1 MFERFQKTVDDK
13 HSAYRARML
22 VSFTARRSKQYRR
35 HFFALWRQFFEFR
48 AKVREC
54 EWNLSLAKERVRKRL
69 EQVSRSRTRA
79 CVLVSLRSWQWCSV
93 DAAGARKLVLR
104 AVGIHRRVWERERL
118 ARFFGA
124 MVSHVGASLRIL
136 APVFRKCKLMAFV
149 RWLDYTGAQKW
160 MKAKALKV
168 VQRLMNRGLVEG
180 FERWREHVVEE
191 RQMKAK
197 ALKVVQRLMNR
208 GLVEGFERWREHVV
222 EERQMKAK
230 ALKVVQRLM
239 NRSLAVAFECW
250 ADYTERG
257 TDCTDARFQALER
270 PSQAEMLICLFNTRM
285 GNASRL
291 KAFGA
296 WSQRLRELQS
306 CDNALRLFQCQN
318 RWLESQ
324 RALATWIRAMADAHR
339 YLRGIYHIAT
349 KLWHVWERALLAKHV
364 CLWKQLAE
372 MNRQWSELWR
382 EWASIVVKN
391 TNTCKF
397 LQALH
402 KLNVRASSRVLHGEA
417 SDQRPS
423 TRKELVDADGFNE
436 CFADSSLGM
445 KGCSVHMSLRAVHV

>member
-1 MFERFQKTVDDK
+1 
-13 HSAYRARML
+13 
-22 VSFTARRSKQYRR
+22 
-35 HFFALWRQFFEFR
+35 
-48 AKVREC
+48 
-54 EWNLSLAKERVRKRL
+54 
-69 EQVSRSRTRA
+69 
-79 CVLVSLRSWQWCSV
+79 
-93 DAAGARKLVLR
+93 
-104 AVGIHRRVWERERL
+104 
-118 ARFFGA
+118 
-124 MVSHVGASLRIL
+124 
-136 APVFRKCKLMAFV
+136 
-149 RWLDYTGAQKW
+149 
-160 MKAKALKV
+160 
-168 VQRLMNRGLVEG
+168 
-180 FERWREHVVEE
+180 
-191 RQMKAK
+191 
-197 ALKVVQRLMNR
+197 
-208 GLVEGFERWREHVV
+208 
-222 EERQMKAK
+222 MKAK